1 MAIKNAAVLS
11 INDGEGVPFEDT
23 SSSSGDVFTKDSPC
37 VEGSVLSTRFLK
49 FKCDFSGVL
58 TVPPPPYCIYSFIS
72 FHLHQSCPTT
82 LTKRC
87 TISIL
92 RPTFTTKHKSIKS
105 LQKYF
110 ETYIFIIISRI
121 FDFVKQKIQKK
132 INFSNFFQ

>member
-58 TVPPPPYCIYSFIS
+58 TVPPPPVLYLQFHFFPSALIVSHNSYKTLHHQHFAPHIYYK
-72 FHLHQSCPTT
+72 T
-82 LTKRC
+82 
-87 TISIL
+87 
-92 RPTFTTKHKSIKS
+92 
-105 LQKYF
+105 
-110 ETYIFIIISRI
+110 
-121 FDFVKQKIQKK
+121 
-132 INFSNFFQ
+132 